1 MTRSA
6 KTLCCFQDDGIT
18 VEVRQRQTQRSLYI
32 NGIEQSR
39 IDTQDPARLVLPVHR
54 ALLAAMLFMDA
65 PRKLLL
71 AGTGG
76 GALARHIHAV
86 LPACRG
92 DAVEISEQIVTLCRQ
107 YFCFPEHNWQ
117 LWRQDIRQWQG
128 NDYDLIIADIAQ
140 GNATPAWLTAVS
152 QLQQFYAQLNDRGV
166 LVMDLLPD
174 DAPALVAMLQNIR
187 QVFERRTLCLSVP
200 GYKNIV
206 VIAFRAEP
214 VYGKQTEL
222 QTRVASLSAQWRID
236 YDALLQQIRQ
246 DNPADNGVFTQDV
259 LV

>member
-1 MTRSA
+1 VNTPAQTLYRKQHGGMT
-6 KTLCCFQDDGIT
+6 L
-18 VEVRQRQTQRSLYI
+18 EVRQRQTQRSLYI
-32 NGIEQSR
+32 NGIEQSC
-39 IDTQDPARLVLPVHR
+39 IDIQQPARLVLPVHR
-54 ALLAAMLFMDA
+54 ALLATMLFVDA

-107 YFCFPEHNWQ
+107 YFCFPEHNWW
-117 LWRQDIRQWQG
+117 LWQQDIRQWQG
-128 NDYDLIIADIAQ
+128 DDYDLIIADIAQ
-140 GNATPAWLTAVS
+140 GDATPAWLTATT
-152 QLQQFYAQLNDRGV
+152 QLQQFYAQLNDKGA
-166 LVMDLLPD
+166 LVMDLLPG
-174 DAPALVAMLQNIR
+174 DAPSLVAMLQNIR

-214 VYGKQTEL
+214 AYCKQTQL
-222 QTRVASLSAQWRID
+222 QTRAAALSAQWRID
-236 YDALLQQIRQ
+236 FDALLQQIRQ
-246 DNPADNGVFTQDV
+246 DNPADNGVLIQDMP
-259 LV
+259 L